1 MPDMNDYHAFKS
13 TTEGSSGGTG
23 GGLGCGGFV
32 LVILAIMLIYFIAT
46 GVSWDG
52 IDSLLGI
59 GFLVFLFVRWITT
72 QVCEKRKR
80 ELNV

>member
-13 TTEGSSGGTG
+13 TSGGSSSGSGGG

-59 GFLVFLFVRWITT
+59 GFLVFLFVRWIT
-72 QVCEKRKR
+72 R
-80 ELNV
+80 